1 MFAIIHITN
10 PAGMATETALP
21 STNKVLSNMDLTIIL
36 PIWGFRYGGSSRAKE
51 EGSPF
56 NIVWT
61 EVLKQA
67 TSSQYPKGL
76 LRSKR
81 ALKAPIEKNL
91 QNFHKEH
98 GYYCNQ
104 SWETTVAGY
113 KLLVI
118 VAISLSRGES
128 IIRHPMTPAALQP
141 KPMHMVRDCLP

>member
-56 NIVWT
+56 NIVLDRSF
-61 EVLKQA
+61 E
-67 TSSQYPKGL
+67 TSNVITIPKRL

-91 QNFHKEH
+91 QNFPQRTWLLL
-98 GYYCNQ
+98 Q
-104 SWETTVAGY
+104 SELGTTVAGY
-113 KLLVI
+113 KI
-118 VAISLSRGES
+118 VGNCGY
-128 IIRHPMTPAALQP
+128 QP
-141 KPMHMVRDCLP
+141 FAR